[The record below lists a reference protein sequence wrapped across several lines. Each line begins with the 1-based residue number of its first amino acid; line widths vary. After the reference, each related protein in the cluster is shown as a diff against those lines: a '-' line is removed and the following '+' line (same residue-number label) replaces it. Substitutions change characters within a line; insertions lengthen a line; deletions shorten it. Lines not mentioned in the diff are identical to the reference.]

1 MTHFIEVKIALKT
14 ESSFPNFSHSR
25 CSSCNFSSVQRIS
38 QFSKVDINVIQGKH
52 KIPFLFISYS
62 FRFSNSFPVAFA
74 ITQLGSCKRK
84 YRREMN
90 ATKVWTQV
98 NRSQQFS
105 VVRRQ
110 RERNGYTHFHGF
122 RGALHPVGFE
132 SSISLNVR

>member
-1 MTHFIEVKIALKT
+1 MTRFIEVKITLKT
-14 ESSFPNFSHSR
+14 ESSFRNFSYSR
-25 CSSCNFSSVQRIS
+25 RFSCNFSSVQQIF

-52 KIPFLFISYS
+52 KIPFLFISYP
-62 FRFSNSFPVAFA
+62 FQFSNSFPIAFA
-74 ITQLGSCKRK
+74 ITQLGSCRRK
-84 YRREMN
+84 FRREMN
-90 ATKVWTQV
+90 MTKAWTQV

-132 SSISLNVR
+132 NSISLNVR